1 MSGGSPGYFIQLNTC
16 RSSVD
21 AWTAWALPFRDR
33 RTAVHSQ
40 YCREL
45 QEALA
50 CLKADGSLRATHT
63 SLRESRAPDVE
74 NLLFYNVGVSAFRH
88 LARSALRF
96 ERRNAPPVETS
107 TDLGFEA
114 RHHVRYEVDRTGQ
127 SHPDYTAS
135 GACVASSSALC
146 TAAKQVKD
154 VHGLWRA
161 FKTAMVCKAA
171 SPRLDRS
178 SFSLQLTISAPAR
191 HRLNLADIVK
201 PLTDAFISALHCYQG
216 QRLDEAASRIS
227 LRLAC
232 PPDTVRELLLN
243 ARVALLGPRE
253 VPYLRDKGVQWS
265 PADDGLIACEI
276 LRETPPG
283 DGSIEVRGRVFSAP
297 LASEAPAATTSFQM

>member
-1 MSGGSPGYFIQLNTC
+1 MSGAPPSYFIHLDAC

-33 RTAVHSQ
+33 RTLVHSQ

-63 SLRESRAPDVE
+63 SQRESRAPDVE

-88 LARSALRF
+88 LAQNALRF
-96 ERRNAPPVETS
+96 ERKNAPPAEPS
-107 TDLGFEA
+107 TGLGFQA
-114 RHHVRYEVDRTGQ
+114 RHHVRYEVDGTGQ
-127 SHPDYTAS
+127 SHSTYMAS
-135 GACVASSSALC
+135 SACVASSSALC

-154 VHGLWRA
+154 VHCLWRA
-161 FKTAMVCKAA
+161 FKTAMICETAP
-171 SPRLDRS
+171 PRLDS
-178 SFSLQLTISAPAR
+178 NSFSLHLTLSAPAR

-216 QRLDEAASRIS
+216 ERLDEVVSRIS

-232 PPDTVRELLLN
+232 SPDTVRELLLD
-243 ARVALLGPRE
+243 ARSALLGPRE

-297 LASEAPAATTSFQM
+297 AR